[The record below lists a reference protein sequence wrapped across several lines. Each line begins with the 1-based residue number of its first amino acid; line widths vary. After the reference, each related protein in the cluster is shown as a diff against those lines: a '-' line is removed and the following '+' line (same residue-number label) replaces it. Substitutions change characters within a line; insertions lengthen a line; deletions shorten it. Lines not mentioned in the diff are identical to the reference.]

1 MSCSSAS
8 KARSQPTHF
17 ILPDLVSHCDFPLS
31 YHPDGDAVAAESVR
45 WLDEG
50 CPELSAKARTALY
63 GLQAGELTAYCYPTC
78 TTERLRVV
86 SDFMNYLF
94 HLDNVSDG
102 MMHKGNEELSDV
114 VMNALWFP
122 DRYMPTA
129 GQPAAEASAGRM
141 AREYWSRCIQ
151 DAKPGPQARFKET
164 LELFFE
170 AVHQQ
175 ARDRDAGIIPDLES
189 YISVRRDTSGCKPV
203 FDLIEYSMDIDLPGF
218 VVEHPIIKAL
228 NQGANDLVTWS
239 NDIFSYNVEQSR
251 GDTHNVCRSRYIY
264 LDNHDDRLIQMISI
278 LMNIRGLDL
287 QSAVD
292 HVGELCKQTIDVFI
306 ENREKIPSFGPDLD
320 RDVAMYVQGL
330 QDWIVGSLHWSFMTK
345 RYFGTAGAEI
355 KKHRVVKLLSR
366 KGGDHPQS
374 AQNHH
379 DPESALGVY
388 QPPSP
393 SEPSRPHQKEGKGAF
408 GLLSLL
414 SFVPAFGLFAL
425 GIPPLLQILS
435 RSKYVGMFTR

>member
-1 MSCSSAS
+1 MTFSSAS

-63 GLQAGELTAYCYPTC
+63 GLQAGELTAYCYPAC

-94 HLDNVSDG
+94 HLDNISDG
-102 MMHKGNEELSDV
+102 MMHKGTEELSDV

-175 ARDRDAGIIPDLES
+175 ARDRDAGIILDLEP

-203 FDLIEYSMDIDLPGF
+203 FDLIEYSMDIDLPEF

-228 NQGANDLVTWS
+228 NQGANDLVT
-239 NDIFSYNVEQSR
+239 DIFSYNVEQSR
-251 GDTHNVCRSRYIY
+251 GDTHN
-264 LDNHDDRLIQMISI
+264 MIAI

-355 KKHRVVKLLSR
+355 KRHRVVKLLSR

-379 DPESALGVY
+379 DPE
-388 QPPSP
+388 PPSP

-425 GIPPLLQILS
+425 GMPSFLRIFN
-435 RSKYVGMFTR
+435 RSKYAGIFTR